1 MANSTSWKFYSDA
14 ALTQEVATAFQIL
27 QNVNGNTPDA
37 ERVFQFWLGST
48 FAARKLQ
55 RASNPGVDQIIL
67 GIVDD
72 DVVNGQ
78 PANALKIYQG
88 AAPPAD
94 WNQIAGGNQI
104 VLGTELLSGAANAI
118 PIFVRWDDALGVI
131 SPTDTAVRPKILA
144 NCIDV
149 PQ

>member
-1 MANSTSWKFYSDA
+1 MANSTSFKFYSDA
-14 ALTQEVATAFQIL
+14 ALTQEVAAPFQIL
-27 QNVNGNTPDA
+27 QNVSGNTPEA

-48 FAARKLQ
+48 IASRKLQ

-72 DVVNGQ
+72 APSDGQ
-78 PANALKIYQG
+78 PASALKIFQG
-88 AAPPAD
+88 ANPPAD
-94 WNQIAGGNQI
+94 WSQIAGGNQI
-104 VLGTELLSGAANAI
+104 VLGTDLLSGVANAI
-118 PIFVRWDDALGVI
+118 SIFVRWDDALGVI
-131 SPTDTAVRPKILA
+131 SPTDTTVRPKIMA